1 MVTTDCFIPY
11 RTNFTMS
18 LETAKSANYGHMVSL
33 GSKNNIP
40 NFLSLAVKPAVVSS
54 VHVSEIDGQLK
65 LDWSPPSGQVPEHC
79 LEYEVEQHYDGK
91 WQRKRYFHCSVF
103 LCNWIFKI
111 INK

>member
-1 MVTTDCFIPY
+1 
-11 RTNFTMS
+11 MS

-79 LEYEVEQHYDGK
+79 LEYEVESSTTMENGK
-91 WQRKRYFHCSVF
+91 EKQVFSLFCFSVQLDF
-103 LCNWIFKI
+103 
-111 INK
+111 